1 MRSSIASSLRDAA
14 AIEKLYFQRF
24 PAVTERWLRNDYLT
38 RRTRSATYYAALD
51 AVELGD
57 IPLWMRLALKH
68 TQYWHKYDPHLVE
81 DDYVTLP
88 ARHAKLVAD
97 MEAKCRELVKA
108 RDYVSLKTLA
118 AKLKELKAL
127 DVTPYL

>member
-1 MRSSIASSLRDAA
+1 MLF
-14 AIEKLYFQRF
+14 FQRF
-24 PAVTERWLRNDYLT
+24 PAVTERWLRNDYLQ
-38 RRTRSATYYAALD
+38 RRTRSATYYAALH
-51 AVELGD
+51 AVELED